1 MAPAHQRPEALI
13 LPSSHITIGVI
24 KTPFTYASL
33 CLQLHHSY
41 WLAFDIR

>member
-13 LPSSHITIGVI
+13 LPLSHITIEVI
-24 KTPFTYASL
+24 KPPFTYASL
-33 CLQLHHSY
+33 RLRLHRSY